1 MIGEILDLEEERWLP
16 ARVTAGN
23 AFFRSLF
30 IPDGLQIS
38 EEAIFRHIDL
48 LLGKKMKLFWNFK
61 LNLFH
66 LCISLRLRIL
76 NPKSP
81 EAQMFPH
88 AGSQQARQQSAP
100 PSILRL

>member
-30 IPDGLQIS
+30 IPDGRLQIS
-38 EEAIFRHIDL
+38 KQANFRHNEF
-48 LLGKKMKLFWNFK
+48 LFRILTFK
-61 LNLFH
+61 LDLFH

-76 NPKSP
+76 NPKLP

-88 AGSQQARQQSAP
+88 AGSQQARQQSVP

>member
-30 IPDGLQIS
+30 NPDGRLQIS
-38 EEAIFRHIDL
+38 EEANFRHNEF
-48 LLGKKMKLFWNFK
+48 LFRFLTFK
-61 LNLFH
+61 LDLFH

-76 NPKSP
+76 NPKLP

>member
-30 IPDGLQIS
+30 IPDGRLQIS
-38 EEAIFRHIDL
+38 EEANFRHNEFWFRIL
-48 LLGKKMKLFWNFK
+48 TLKLD
-61 LNLFH
+61 LFH

-76 NPKSP
+76 NPKLP